1 MQKCLIMLRIH
12 IGHFWQDENEF
23 WIADIWRN
31 TIAEHQYEI
40 KNRLL
45 GEDIMHKVGDSPYR
59 NAFSEFAST
68 MDAME
73 KACDEIDN
81 VLIKTDRMEEFAVVD
96 RGLKS
101 TQNTLRRDLFNFLL
115 YLTSPT
121 DGIEDSELE
130 FLSVYEDRDLTK
142 EEVAEIILKEKLH
155 FDDFPR
161 RIPTIIKAA
170 VVADNYIYE
179 KSEDQ
184 EKQDVSPLFADFFET
199 TGIFFINL
207 AKESD
212 ADSEQ
217 GLAQYIVNMREY
229 VAANSLL
236 RKEKASKNR
245 LMTEEEKR
253 AEAAAAKAEAEART
267 AAAELARKARLEALL
282 NELNKLTGLEA
293 VKRDVNSLI
302 NLVRVNQEKKKRGI
316 KTVPI
321 SLHLV
326 FSGNPGTGKTTVARM
341 LSKIYKEIGILSK
354 GHLVEVNRAGLVG
367 GYLGQTALKVEE
379 VVNSALGGVLFVD
392 EAYSLI
398 HGGQDDYG
406 HEAVDTLLK
415 AMEDNREDLIVIVA
429 GYTGLMSEFLATNPG
444 LKSRFNKF
452 IYFGD
457 YTAEELLDIFN
468 GMCKTYDLVCTSE
481 AYEYVKQHFIFKFE
495 HKDESFANGRAV
507 RNFFETALQ
516 KQADRTVRI
525 LDRASDELL
534 SQITLSDVEGID

>member
-1 MQKCLIMLRIH
+1 
-12 IGHFWQDENEF
+12 
-23 WIADIWRN
+23 
-31 TIAEHQYEI
+31 
-40 KNRLL
+40 
-45 GEDIMHKVGDSPYR
+45 MHKVGDSPYR

-81 VLIKTDRMEEFAVVD
+81 VLIKTDKMDEFAIVD
-96 RGLKS
+96 TGLKS
-101 TQNTLRRDLFNFLL
+101 TQNTLRKDLFNFLL
-115 YLTSPT
+115 YLTSHT
-121 DGIEDSELE
+121 DGIEDSEME
-130 FLSVYEDRDLTK
+130 FLSVYMDRDLNR
-142 EEVAEIILKEKLH
+142 EEIKTIISEEKLH
-155 FDDFPR
+155 YDDFPKK
-161 RIPTIIKAA
+161 IPTIIKAA
-170 VVADNYIYE
+170 VEADNYIFM
-179 KSEDQ
+179 KSGTDENP
-184 EKQDVSPLFADFFET
+184 DVSPLFADFFET

-212 ADSEQ
+212 AESES
-217 GLAQYIVNMREY
+217 GLAQYVVNIRDYIASNSY
-229 VAANSLL
+229 V

-245 LMTEEEKR
+245 LLSDDEKK
-253 AEAAAAKAEAEART
+253 AEAAAAKAEAEAR
-267 AAAELARKARLEALL
+267 AAAADLARKARLEALL

-293 VKRDVNSLI
+293 VKKDVNSLI

-316 KTVPI
+316 KTVPV

-341 LSKIYKEIGILSK
+341 LSKIYKEIGLLSK

-379 VVNSALGGVLFVD
+379 VVESALGGVLFVD

-415 AMEDNREDLIVIVA
+415 AMEDNREDLIVICA
-429 GYTGLMSEFLATNPG
+429 GYTGLMNEFLATNPG

-457 YTAEELLDIFN
+457 YTAEELLDIFD
-468 GMCKTYDLVCTSE
+468 GMCKTYDMACTKE
-481 AYEYVKQHFIFKFE
+481 AHEYVKQHFAFKFE

-516 KQADRTVRI
+516 KQADRTVQM
-525 LDRASDELL
+525 LDCASDELL